1 MGLEHMDLGLQGK
14 TAAITGGSKG
24 IGLAIAEEFAR
35 EGVSLHLAARSS
47 GDLKRAAED
56 LRSRL
61 GARVET
67 HAVDLSERNGRDAF
81 ARDCAQV
88 DILVNCAGAIPGGA
102 LDQVTEDAWRAA
114 WDLKMFGYIGI
125 TRIIYDE
132 MCRRRRGVIINVV
145 GVGGLLT
152 NAGYIC
158 GGPNN
163 AALINFTISL
173 GGASVRHGVR
183 VCGVNPGPVDTERMS
198 YLRGIEEQKVPVGER
213 DAWRKQYFE
222 KMAYGRGARVDEI
235 SGAVAFLASDRASYV
250 SGAMLTI
257 DGGMLARGGAPGSPV
272 DLS

>member
-1 MGLEHMDLGLQGK
+1 M
-14 TAAITGGSKG
+14 
-24 IGLAIAEEFAR
+24 
-35 EGVSLHLAARSS
+35 
-47 GDLKRAAED
+47 
-56 LRSRL
+56 
-61 GARVET
+61 
-67 HAVDLSERNGRDAF
+67 
-81 ARDCAQV
+81 
-88 DILVNCAGAIPGGA
+88 P
-102 LDQVTEDAWRAA
+102 
-114 WDLKMFGYIGI
+114 
-125 TRIIYDE
+125 
-132 MCRRRRGVIINVV
+132 RRRGVIINVV

-152 NAGYIC
+152 SAGYIC

-198 YLRGIEEQKVPVGER
+198 DLRGIEEQKVPVGER

-257 DGGMLARGGAPGSPV
+257 DGGMLARGGAAGNLV
-272 DLS
+272 EHDGA